1 MNYHDYIWDLG
12 GTLLD
17 NYEVSTQAFVK
28 TLATLGVIASHDDV
42 YNKLKESTDVAIG
55 FFIPKEP
62 GFLKQYKATEAK
74 YLETPILFKG
84 AREVLSRIVED
95 GARNFLVSHRNKQV
109 LSILEKTDIAPYFT
123 EVITSESG
131 FLRKPS
137 PESMFYLKD
146 KYQITNAL
154 VIGDRDIDI
163 EAGKKAGF
171 DTLLVDGSKSLMEI
185 VK

>member
-1 MNYHDYIWDLG
+1 M
-12 GTLLD
+12 
-17 NYEVSTQAFVK
+17 
-28 TLATLGVIASHDDV
+28 
-42 YNKLKESTDVAIG
+42 
-55 FFIPKEP
+55 
-62 GFLKQYKATEAK
+62 
-74 YLETPILFKG
+74 
-84 AREVLSRIVED
+84 
-95 GARNFLVSHRNKQV
+95 

-146 KYQITNAL
+146 KYHITNAL

-171 DTLLVDGSKSLMEI
+171 VTLLVDVSKSLMEI